1 MHVENSLEVEN
12 SVPGDQD
19 FDKFLK
25 QLDACTASTKRQLKT
40 LQILLDSDVLFEKYL
55 KHSGNCREL
64 FDLLDETVEEVN
76 ELTRSNQPLN
86 LNETNADLIFSCLD
100 KACVHYQNKLKKLT
114 DSSSLLLT
122 DKTELK
128 AKFNSLCTILIDKY
142 IKLITRCLKMR
153 SGTKKTIELQE
164 TCVRLLTVCLNQSID
179 FAKKI
184 ALEFDYFNDFKNWL
198 ERFLLLR
205 QTNLREYCVQFL
217 VSFLKYIQTSG
228 STEQSDDQLLISVDR
243 EYLVIIKKIFLNDNS
258 AQQQQLLAKKSIQG
272 KKKAKTDS
280 TAAVPTSSLI
290 TCLFSHVGT
299 DSIET
304 IEFLLQELLFKLVQ
318 NESFNK
324 SERIK
329 FFNEKNLLN
338 LVKLYEWRDKLKN
351 TSNSNNDSQ
360 IAVHQMIT
368 EFLKVLFCST
378 RFGINFYDKT
388 LNVDQSAKNFN
399 HLIFSAMI
407 AIQRQ
412 PNESRTNEMI
422 DDLFLRTLKVCPDL
436 IQRFLKVKVKQ
447 ESSSGEEWFIRF
459 TTRLFEQQLAS
470 IRSMKKCQISNTSYL
485 RSLAVGSDDPAT
497 FLCDLIINTSLP
509 LCLHI
514 QKNLSQ
520 IFVSKQASAEMINSY
535 NQSLA
540 LLISSLRCV
549 KEWKECLRYFE
560 LNQTQFKTNSTD
572 QTQNKIYEAL
582 KKIIKNENFNSKLNL
597 ELLTKHLPKFDT
609 FCDSNLVKQILE
621 GRKIFT
627 LGIILQENY

>member
-1 MHVENSLEVEN
+1 MHVDNSLEAEK
-12 SVPGDQD
+12 SVPVDQD

-40 LQILLDSDVLFEKYL
+40 LQILLDSDVIFEKYL

-86 LNETNADLIFSCLD
+86 INETNADLIFTCLD
-100 KACVHYQNKLKKLT
+100 KACVYYQNKLKKLA

-128 AKFNSLCTILIDKY
+128 SKFNSLCTILMDKY

-153 SGTKKTIELQE
+153 SSTKKTIELQE
-164 TCVRLLTVCLNQSID
+164 TCVRLLTVCLNQSQD

-184 ALEFDYFNDFKNWL
+184 ALEFDYFNEFKNWL

-217 VSFLKYIQTSG
+217 ISFLKYIQTSSSSSS
-228 STEQSDDQLLISVDR
+228 STEQSNDQLVISVDR

-258 AQQQQLLAKKSIQG
+258 AQQQQQLAKKTSQG

-280 TAAVPTSSLI
+280 SAVPTSSLV
-290 TCLFSHVGT
+290 TCLFSHVAT

-304 IEFLLQELLFKLVQ
+304 IEFLLQELLFKFVQ

-324 SERIK
+324 SERIR
-329 FFNEKNLLN
+329 FFNEKTLLN
-338 LVKLYEWRDKLKN
+338 LAKLYEWRDKSKH
-351 TSNSNNDSQ
+351 TVARASSPTNNQ
-360 IAVHQMIT
+360 TTTVHQMIN

-399 HLIFSAMI
+399 HLIFNALI

-412 PNESRTNEMI
+412 PNETKTNEMI
-422 DDLFLRTLKVCPDL
+422 DDLLLRTLKVCPDL

-447 ESSSGEEWFIRF
+447 ESASDDEWFIRF

-485 RSLAVGSDDPAT
+485 RSLAVGSDDAAT
-497 FLCDLIINTSLP
+497 FLCDLIVNTSLP
-509 LCLHI
+509 LCLPM
-514 QKNLSQ
+514 QKNLSH
-520 IFVSKQASAEMINSY
+520 IFVSKQAAVEMISSY
-535 NQSLA
+535 NRSLA

-560 LNQTQFKTNSTD
+560 LNQT
-572 QTQNKIYEAL
+572 
-582 KKIIKNENFNSKLNL
+582 
-597 ELLTKHLPKFDT
+597 
-609 FCDSNLVKQILE
+609 
-621 GRKIFT
+621 
-627 LGIILQENY
+627 